1 MPCRLPL
8 TLIMNI
14 NNLTSRLRLAKS
26 AFAGH
31 REEERRRIKAATRA
45 LRTHAE
51 KIAWHLA
58 EIARDRAASP
68 GIDLRPAR

>member
-1 MPCRLPL
+1 
-8 TLIMNI
+8 MNV

-26 AFAGH
+26 AFAAN

-68 GIDLRPAR
+68 GIGPHPSR

>member
-1 MPCRLPL
+1 
-8 TLIMNI
+8 MNI

-26 AFAGH
+26 SFAAN

-58 EIARDRAASP
+58 EIAQDRAASP
-68 GIDLRPAR
+68 GIHPQPSR